1 VTVSKGESRLIVL
14 APMLAARAAEY
25 RDLPPHAAGL
35 CALDEV
41 PGDVDDQ
48 GRDGIAAYLESL
60 DLDLMSTSHN
70 WDGSPGAWDGI
81 DIFELEKPAVDQVA
95 RPRAFSERPAAV
107 TVTARMRPSVSV
119 RMPRFR
125 PMIFLAAS
133 VPRLVTGTLLEVFT
147 LWVSITEAVGVQACA
162 PLSHGPGR

>member
-14 APMLAARAAEY
+14 APMLAALAAEY
-25 RDLPPHAAGL
+25 RDLPPHAARL

-81 DIFELEKPAVDQVA
+81 DTFELEKAPNDTVIAFPIRAYSPLLQEATGHPAT
-95 RPRAFSERPAAV
+95 SPAS
-107 TVTARMRPSVSV
+107 MS
-119 RMPRFR
+119 
-125 PMIFLAAS
+125 
-133 VPRLVTGTLLEVFT
+133 
-147 LWVSITEAVGVQACA
+147 
-162 PLSHGPGR
+162 